1 MPAMFQRLKKASL
14 QTLKSLEVIAPMLL
28 AIVGLVGIFET
39 YITPEMIHTLFS
51 GKVINDTL
59 VGTAAGALSVG
70 QPFLS
75 YIISGELLQEG
86 VSQYAVTAFILSFV
100 TLGVIQLPLEFSI
113 FGARFTLVR
122 NILSFIFALLI
133 AYLTT
138 QTLQLLQGVFS

>member
-1 MPAMFQRLKKASL
+1 MPAVLQRLKKASL

-59 VGTAAGALSVG
+59 VGTGAGAISVG

-86 VSQYAVTAFILSFV
+86 VSKYAVTAFILSFV

-113 FGARFTLVR
+113 FGARFTLIR

-138 QTLQLLQGVFS
+138 QTLQLLQGIFS

>member
-1 MPAMFQRLKKASL
+1 MSIILQRLKKASF
-14 QTLKSLEVIAPMLL
+14 QTLKSLEMIAPMLL

-59 VGTAAGALSVG
+59 VGTAAGAISVG

-86 VSQYAVTAFILSFV
+86 ISMYAVTAFILSFV

-113 FGARFTLVR
+113 FGARFTLIR

-138 QTLQLLQGVFS
+138 QTLQFLQSFS

>member
-1 MPAMFQRLKKASL
+1 MPAIFQRLKKASL

-51 GKVINDTL
+51 GKVVNDTL

-86 VSQYAVTAFILSFV
+86 ISMYAVTAFILSFV

-113 FGARFTLVR
+113 FGARFTLIR

-138 QTLQLLQGVFS
+138 QTLQLLQGIFS

>member
-1 MPAMFQRLKKASL
+1 MSIILQRLKKASF
-14 QTLKSLEVIAPMLL
+14 QTLKSLEMIAPMLL

-51 GKVINDTL
+51 GKAINDTL

-86 VSQYAVTAFILSFV
+86 ISMYAVTAFILSFV

-113 FGARFTLVR
+113 FGARFTLIR

-138 QTLQLLQGVFS
+138 QTLQFLQSFS

>member
-1 MPAMFQRLKKASL
+1 MSGILQRLKKTSL

-51 GKVINDTL
+51 GKAINDTL
-59 VGTAAGALSVG
+59 VGTGAGALSVG

-86 VSQYAVTAFILSFV
+86 ISMYAVTAFILSFV

-113 FGARFTLVR
+113 FGARFTFIR

-138 QTLQLLQGVFS
+138 QTLQFLQSYS